1 MHVSHNQRQTSQNS
15 GHDNRRLLLS
25 HDAVDDAHGDK
36 GGNKGINCLTLSL
49 IHSQTSK
56 NRTNVLLNLCQ
67 TLTDFHTGGLSLFQ
81 LLHQLIP
88 GGALLVHLLMRQRSR
103 CIINTRFNLIHTLD
117 QVVKLIVVSTRARGI
132 EIVLVAVDI
141 EALAVVGLDI
151 SDHMGQGLEV
161 SIRHLRAALNTNR
174 TRVRVPV
181 ARVPRDILQLDQ
193 LRTLT
198 SFNDIMCRSAGAVLE
213 EAAYVVKA
221 LTVHTPVV
229 NDDSVDIVN
238 GAVRRRER
246 RGVPVGNVHVVT
258 HGYSPSCSVQKIE
271 RSLAY

>member
-1 MHVSHNQRQTSQNS
+1 MRVSHNQRQTSQDS

-103 CIINTRFNLIHTLD
+103 CIINASLNLIHTLD
-117 QVVKLIVVSTRARGI
+117 QVIQLIVVSTRARGI
-132 EIVLVAVDI
+132 EIILVAVNV

-151 SDHMGQGLEV
+151 RDNVRQSLEV
-161 SIRHLRAALNTNR
+161 LIRHLRAALNTNR
-174 TRVRVPV
+174 TGIRVPI
-181 ARVPRDILQLDQ
+181 ARVPRDILKFYQ

-198 SFNDIMCRSAGAVLE
+198 SFNNIMGASTRAVLE

-221 LTVHTPVV
+221 LTVHTPMV

-246 RGVPVGNVHVVT
+246 RGVPVGDVHVVT

>member
-1 MHVSHNQRQTSQNS
+1 MHVSHDKRQASQDS

-25 HDAVDDAHGDK
+25 HDTVHDTHRDK
-36 GGNKGINCLTLSL
+36 RGNKRVNSLTLSL
-49 IHSQTSK
+49 IHNQTSK

-67 TLTDFHTGGLSLFQ
+67 ALTDFHTGGLSLFQ

-88 GGALLVHLLMRQRSR
+88 GGALLVHFSMRQRSR
-103 CIINTRFNLIHTLD
+103 CIINASLNLIHALD
-117 QVVKLIVVSTRARGI
+117 QVIQLIVVSTRARGV
-132 EIVLVAVDI
+132 EIILVAVNV

-151 SDHMGQGLEV
+151 RNDVRQSLEV
-161 SIRHLRAALNTNR
+161 LITHLRAALNANR
-174 TRVRVPV
+174 TGIRVPI
-181 ARVPRDILQLDQ
+181 ARVPRDILQFDQ

-198 SFNDIMCRSAGAVLE
+198 RFNDIMGTSIRAILE
-213 EAAYVVKA
+213 EAAHVIKA
-221 LTVHTPVV
+221 LTINTPVM
-229 NDDSVDIVN
+229 NNDSVDIVN

-246 RGVPVGNVHVVT
+246 RGVPVGNVYVVT

>member
-1 MHVSHNQRQTSQNS
+1 MHVSHDKRQTSQDS

-25 HDAVDDAHGDK
+25 HDTVNDAHGDK
-36 GGNKGINCLTLSL
+36 GGNKGINCLALSF
-49 IHSQTSK
+49 IHNQTSK

-67 TLTDFHTGGLSLFQ
+67 TLTNFFTGGLSLFQ
-81 LLHQLIP
+81 LLHELFP
-88 GGALLVHLLMRQRSR
+88 SGALLVHLIMRQRSR
-103 CIINTRFNLIHTLD
+103 CIINASLNLIHALD
-117 QVVKLIVVSTRARGI
+117 QVIQLIVVSTGTRGV
-132 EIVLVAVDI
+132 EIILVAVNV

-151 SDHMGQGLEV
+151 RDNVRQSLEV
-161 SIRHLRAALNTNR
+161 LITHLRAALNTNR
-174 TRVRVPV
+174 TGIRVPV
-181 ARVPRDILQLDQ
+181 ARVPRDILQFDQ

-198 SFNDIMCRSAGAVLE
+198 SFHNIMRRSAGAVLE
-213 EAAYVVKA
+213 ETAHVVKL
-221 LTVHTPVV
+221 LTVHTPMV

-246 RGVPVGNVHVVT
+246 RGVPVGDVHVVT